1 MSWTLVF
8 FIACCFAAFR
18 LGAFAQA
25 NPGRIVELACQS
37 TAWIWRSL
45 SK

>member
-8 FIACCFAAFR
+8 FIACCLAAYR
-18 LGAFAQA
+18 LGNFVQA
-25 NPGRIVELACQS
+25 NPGKITEIVWQS

-45 SK
+45 NK